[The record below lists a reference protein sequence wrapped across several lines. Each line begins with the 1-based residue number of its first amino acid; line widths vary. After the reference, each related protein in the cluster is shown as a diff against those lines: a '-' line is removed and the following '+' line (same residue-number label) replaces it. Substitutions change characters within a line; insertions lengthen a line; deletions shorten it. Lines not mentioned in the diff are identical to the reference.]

1 MEYLKFDIKLFIKLI
16 ITFMAMTVIGTL
28 THELGHYSVAK
39 LLGYDARIN
48 YQSTYFWND
57 NYRNFLNEIYKK
69 YPNEIRN
76 DLDFPDKD
84 KYITIINTEKS
95 DHFWILLGGPLQTT
109 ITGSIGLLLFLI
121 IRKRIIDENKVQIVG
136 WITIFMSLF
145 WLRQPANLFTGLLK
159 FISSGKPPQSGDEI
173 HLANYL
179 GLNIWTIEV
188 ISGLIGILVLAI
200 IFRLL
205 PKNVVLTFL
214 LSGLS
219 GGILGY
225 YLWIIKYGKYIL
237 P

>member
-1 MEYLKFDIKLFIKLI
+1 MEYLKFDIKLFIKLT
-16 ITFMAMTVIGTL
+16 ITFMVMTVIGTL

-39 LLGYDARIN
+39 LLGYESRIN

-84 KYITIINTEKS
+84 KYITIINKEKS

-121 IRKRIIDENKVQIVG
+121 FRKRIIDENKVQIVG

-145 WLRQPANLFTGLLK
+145 WLRQPANLFIGVMK
-159 FISSGKPPQSGDEI
+159 FISKGKPSQSGDEI
-173 HLANYL
+173 RLANYL
-179 GLNIWTIEV
+179 GLNIWSIE
-188 ISGLIGILVLAI
+188 IITGLIGVLVLAI
-200 IFRLL
+200 IIRLL

-225 YLWIIKYGKYIL
+225 YLWIIKYGTFIL